1 MLKIDKIQEKLQT
14 KKIGK
19 KILYL
24 HKTGST
30 NDIAKKLANYGAY
43 EGTIVIAETQTAGRG
58 RLDRKWFSPKGGLY
72 FSVILRPKITVKESV
87 KLVFVAGLAVAEVLH
102 EKYRLQ
108 VETKWPNDVLV
119 KGRKVCGILSEMKT
133 RGEKVDYVVI
143 GIGINANVDVKKE
156 FPEELKTNATS
167 VENELGRKVMLEE
180 LFRLLLEKFE
190 NIYEQFTREG
200 FTQVLERWKKYASF
214 LGKNVEV
221 IGEIRR
227 LRGLAID
234 VDDDGTLVLKLEN
247 GTVKHMF
254 SGDVSL
260 QINK

>member
-43 EGTIVIAETQTAGRG
+43 EGAIVIAETQTAGRG

-72 FSVILRPKITVKESV
+72 FSIILKPKIKAKESI
-87 KLVFVAGLAVAEVLH
+87 KLVFLAGLAVAEVLH
-102 EKYRLQ
+102 EKYGLH

-119 KGRKVCGILSEMKT
+119 RGRKICGILSEMKT
-133 RGEKVDYVVI
+133 RGEKVDYAVI
-143 GIGINANVDVKKE
+143 GLGINANVDVKKE
-156 FPEELKTNATS
+156 FPEELKTVATS
-167 VENELGRKVMLEE
+167 IENELGRKVKLEE
-180 LFRLLLEKFE
+180 LLKVLLEKLE
-190 NIYEQFTREG
+190 NVYEQFTKEG
-200 FTQVLERWKKYASF
+200 FAPVLRRWKGYASF

-221 IGEIRR
+221 INDVGKMY
-227 LRGLAID
+227 GLALD
-234 VDDDGTLVLKLEN
+234 VDNDGTLLVRLED
-247 GTVKHMF
+247 GRVEHVF
-254 SGDVSL
+254 VGDVSL